1 METLKPEHP
10 VQSEGFD
17 RSVFLTMLGLVGL
30 GVSALVAMIALLGP
44 EWVQFRSFA
53 AEPDAPAIHV
63 VMLRP
68 PAILP
73 GAQRSTVQRKPL
85 QRTSP
90 RPAAEVV
97 NGASRAA
104 TSMFDPLGKATIS
117 VFDNA
122 TGEVRGVNGARTTPN
137 SGLILTLNDLVG
149 GTPVIGSTLSS
160 TLPGSPVLPAGATA
174 IVPNTISGVPD
185 KAAVDSAADSA
196 ADSKAVNDV
205 KDTVAKDTGLKL
217 P

>member
-30 GVSALVAMIALLGP
+30 GVSALIAMIALLGP
-44 EWVQFRSFA
+44 EWAQFRSFA
-53 AEPDAPAIHV
+53 AEPDAPAVHV

-68 PAILP
+68 PAVLP
-73 GAQRSTVQRKPL
+73 GVQRTTVQRKPL

-97 NGASRAA
+97 NGASLAA
-104 TSMFDPLGKATIS
+104 STMFDPLGKATIS
-117 VFDNA
+117 LFDTA
-122 TGEVRGVNGARTTPN
+122 PEAVPGVNGVRIDPN
-137 SGLILTLNDLVG
+137 RSLILTLNDLVG
-149 GTPVIGSTLSS
+149 GTPVIGTTLSS
-160 TLPGSPVLPAGATA
+160 TLPGSPALPAGTNA
-174 IVPNTISGVPD
+174 IVPNTISGVAD
-185 KAAVDSAADSA
+185 KAAVDSAADS
-196 ADSKAVNDV
+196 KTVNDV